1 MQVRQ
6 HEAQICA
13 FVWGQR
19 GLQERKETLEF
30 KYAS

>member
-13 FVWGQR
+13 FVRGQR
-19 GLQERKETLEF
+19 GLEEREETLEF
-30 KYAS
+30 KHAG